1 MQQYILIKP
10 NNYCF
15 NGQFQALQSVEN
27 VPLQNELMSI
37 SSVVASKNKNNQCS
51 YVVDKVLQRSNTTT
65 KRNARERRRVKLIN
79 LGYETLRRHVPAG
92 VENKKLSKVETLRS
106 AVDYIKYLQKLLTKT
121 EAQNLNIKQETPDNM
136 SSNLSNQW
144 SLQNSNISQEN
155 INLHPASR
163 PRTTLDKREE
173 NAVTDIEEWLL
184 NSTENYGEKFNLKGK

>member
-10 NNYCF
+10 NNFCF

-27 VPLQNELMSI
+27 VPLQNELMTF
-37 SSVVASKNKNNQCS
+37 SSVVSSKNKNS
-51 YVVDKVLQRSNTTT
+51 YVDKVFQRSNTTT

-106 AVDYIKYLQKLLTKT
+106 AVDYIKYLQELLTET
-121 EAQNLNIKQETPDNM
+121 EVQSVNIKQETPDNM
-136 SSNLSNQW
+136 SSNLSCQW

-155 INLHPASR
+155 NNLHPVSR
-163 PRTTLDKREE
+163 SRQNLDNNEE

-184 NSTENYGEKFNLKGK
+184 ESTENYGAKFNIKGR